1 MGDCFDFLKNNTLSR
16 ADLNGENGIARNVH
30 YGDILIKF
38 GDCLDG
44 EQSDLPFISD
54 DTVLPKFA
62 GSILSEGDVIFA
74 DTAEDE
80 AAGKCIELR
89 KLPKEPTISG
99 LHTIPARPRFPFG
112 TGYLGH
118 YLNSDAYH
126 RQLLPLMQGI
136 KVISVSKAALQDTQV
151 RFPSLSEQSAIGVA
165 LSEIDALITLHQR
178 KRRKRL
184 FTHLLVWE
192 QRKFADFVTA
202 SGIRNSENLELP
214 SYSVTNDRGFVPQ
227 DEQFENGGTM
237 READKT
243 SYWIVEP
250 KSFAYNPARINV
262 GSIGYQST
270 SRNVIVS
277 SLYEVFQADETCD
290 NRFLWHW
297 FKTRLF
303 TQQIEM
309 LQEGGVR
316 LYFFFDK
323 LLKSGISMPSVDEQR
338 LIGEQFD
345 RIDHLITL
353 HQRKHEKLVQLKKS
367 MLDKMFPKPGE
378 TEPVIRFA
386 GFTDP
391 WEQRKLGEAATIVGG
406 GTPST
411 NNDAYWDGDIDWYS
425 PAELGEQV
433 YADRSVR
440 RITQAGYDSCSAT
453 LLPAGKTIL
462 FTSRAGIGNT
472 AILRRSACTNQG
484 FQSLVV
490 NDDTDVY
497 FVYAMT
503 DRIKKFAEQ
512 KASGSTFLEISGK
525 GLAAGEFAFP
535 SKDEQTAIGSMFK
548 QLDHLITLHQR
559 EPRFA
564 DTG

>member
-1 MGDCFDFLKNNTLSR
+1 MTEKT
-16 ADLNGENGIARNVH
+16 NVPE
-30 YGDILIKF
+30 IR
-38 GDCLDG
+38 
-44 EQSDLPFISD
+44 
-54 DTVLPKFA
+54 FA
-62 GSILSEGDVIFA
+62 G
-74 DTAEDE
+74 
-80 AAGKCIELR
+80 
-89 KLPKEPTISG
+89 
-99 LHTIPARPRFPFG
+99 
-112 TGYLGH
+112 
-118 YLNSDAYH
+118 
-126 RQLLPLMQGI
+126 
-136 KVISVSKAALQDTQV
+136 
-151 RFPSLSEQSAIGVA
+151 
-165 LSEIDALITLHQR
+165 
-178 KRRKRL
+178 
-184 FTHLLVWE
+184 FTDPWE
-192 QRKFADFVTA
+192 QRKLGELLLFQNGFNGSSESFG
-202 SGIRNSENLELP
+202 SGIPLISVMDVLDDEFITHETVRGKARLNCEEASRYCVEYGDVLFQRSSENQEDAGTSNVYLDQHV
-214 SYSVTNDRGFVPQ
+214 SSAFGGFVIRGKKVGEYNPIFIKYLLGSSFIREQITHRAQGAQHINVSQ
-227 DEQFENGGTM
+227 DTLADVVLLIPSM
-237 READKT
+237 REQEA
-243 SYWIVEP
+243 
-250 KSFAYNPARINV
+250 V
-262 GSIGYQST
+262 G
-270 SRNVIVS
+270 
-277 SLYEVFQADETCD
+277 LVFLHLD
-290 NRFLWHW
+290 N
-297 FKTRLF
+297 
-303 TQQIEM
+303 
-309 LQEGGVR
+309 
-316 LYFFFDK
+316 
-323 LLKSGISMPSVDEQR
+323 
-338 LIGEQFD
+338 
-345 RIDHLITL
+345 LITL
-353 HQRKHEKLVQLKKS
+353 HQRKHDKLVQLKKS

-378 TEPVIRFA
+378 TEPEIRFA

-497 FVYAMT
+497 FVYSMT

-559 EPRFA
+559 KLELLRNTKKSLLERMFV
-564 DTG
+564 